1 MRPLMLA
8 PTFLLLGSIAA
19 PAPYSAPAR
28 LGSWCGEDLVGEDTP
43 TTLLEGYGAGGFKI
57 ATKSAEAQ
65 AFFTNGMQ
73 LAHAFAHKAAIKAF
87 QEARRL
93 DPECAMCAWG
103 EAWSSG
109 PTINYGIDTDEELKK
124 LADITAIAEK
134 LAENGPMR
142 ERNLIGALGQ
152 RHRKGGNAAF
162 ADAMEKI
169 AAMAPQDDSI
179 AVITADA
186 RMIAAQDWNAET
198 MKRPVELLETVLA
211 RNPDY
216 APAIHFY
223 IHATEGAGY
232 PERAEKFA
240 DRLAIVAPAAS
251 HLVHMPSHTY
261 YWIGRYGDAA
271 TANMRA
277 VEIGVDNAKRLKL
290 EGPDAEWK
298 LTYHA
303 HNVHFGL
310 GGALMSGD
318 AEIALRLARPMIA
331 MAARTPTLKPF
342 VQIVIGEA
350 YMAIARYGAADE
362 MLKVADPGAANP
374 SAQAL
379 WHYARGES
387 YARQGDIAGI
397 RNEARHVPKRA
408 KGDKSGLSEPLYSIS
423 RNVLEGRAAM
433 LESKPGRAAQFFAAA
448 AAVEEAKP
456 LSTYSDPPLWW
467 YPPRRDLAAALL
479 AKGDAAGALA
489 AADASLKR
497 RPHDPVAL
505 TIRGQAQARLGAR
518 AGAARDLAEAR
529 SGWRGRKLPN
539 GA

>member
-1 MRPLMLA
+1 MRRLMLA
-8 PTFLLLGSIAA
+8 PMILLLGSAAA
-19 PAPYSAPAR
+19 PEPYSATAR
-28 LGSWCGEDLVGEDTP
+28 LGSWCGGDFAASDEKPEI
-43 TTLLEGYGAGGFKI
+43 LEGYGAGGFAI
-57 ATKSAEAQ
+57 TTKSAEAQ

-93 DPECAMCAWG
+93 DPDCAMCAWG

-109 PTINYGIDTDEELKK
+109 PTINYGITPDEAKAAAATAEAADK
-124 LADITAIAEK
+124 LAANSSA
-134 LAENGPMR
+134 R
-142 ERNLIGALGQ
+142 ERNLIGALKLRYVGKTGD
-152 RHRKGGNAAF
+152 RDF

-169 AAMAPQDDSI
+169 AAMVPGDDALATI
-179 AVITADA
+179 AADA
-186 RMIAAQDWNAET
+186 RMIATDKWSAET
-198 MKRPVELLETVLA
+198 LKRPVELLETVLG

-232 PERAEKFA
+232 PQRAEKFA

-271 TANMRA
+271 TSNLRA
-277 VEIGVDNAKRLKL
+277 VEIGVANAKRLNL
-290 EGPDAEWK
+290 PGPNAEWA
-298 LTYHA
+298 LPYHA

-318 AEIALRLARPMIA
+318 AETGLKLARPMIA
-331 MAARTPTLKPF
+331 MAARPSELHRLS
-342 VQIVIGEA
+342 QIVLGLA
-350 YMAIARYGAADE
+350 YLAVARFGSAEETLAI
-362 MLKVADPGAANP
+362 ADPGKAMP
-374 SAQAL
+374 TAQAL
-379 WHYARGES
+379 WHYARGE
-387 YARQGDIAGI
+387 AF
-397 RNEARHVPKRA
+397 ARHGDVAALRTEERA
-408 KGDKSGLSEPLYSIS
+408 IPAKIADDKSGRFAGLSAIS
-423 RNVLEGRAAM
+423 RNVLAGRAAI
-433 LESKPGRAAQFFAAA
+433 LAGKPAKAAEFFARA

-456 LSTYSDPPLWW
+456 FSESADPPLWW
-467 YPPRRDLAAALL
+467 YPVRRDVAAALL

-505 TIRGQAQARLGAR
+505 AIRGQAQAKLGAK
-518 AGAARDLAEAR
+518 AAAARDLAEAR
-529 SGWRGRKLPN
+529 SGWRGTRLPN